1 MKGDSLSLME
11 RILSLLCALQEHHL
25 EIEELMEPERAASL
39 SADSDTLRMALELVQ
54 FMDEMPGGFLIYRA
68 DGGEELIYA
77 NRELLRIFQ
86 CDSME
91 ELRALTGDS
100 FQGLVYPEDLDMVE
114 KSIREQIAG
123 SQYDLD
129 DVEYRIRRKDGAVR
143 FVEDYGHFVHS
154 KAVGDFFYVFL
165 RDATDKENQRRLER
179 ERMMADMAV
188 NAKNTF
194 LSNISHDM
202 RTPLNAIFGYITLA
216 RMCMDDRES
225 LQEYL
230 DQVELAG
237 KKLLTMITEVLE
249 VSELTGAAGP
259 AEEECDLLEIAGGVY
274 EFLLPQAQEKG
285 IDFRLDSGSVRH
297 RGIYADGERLRQ
309 LVMSLANNAI
319 TYTEAGGRVSVT
331 VTEGEELPDCHVLF
345 RIAVEDTGIGI
356 SEEFLEKIFE
366 PFSREKNSTLSGV
379 HGIGLG
385 LTIAK
390 GIVDMMGGTIDAKST
405 QGQGT
410 VFTVNLALR
419 VQPMLDG
426 SAKERTAQQVRQRL
440 LLVEDNEINR
450 EIATDLLENMGFWID
465 PAENGQV
472 AVDKMRRAAPG
483 DYDVVIMDLQMP
495 VLDGWQASAAIRR
508 LPDPTLAHIPI
519 IALSAN
525 IMASDRQKSKESGIN
540 VHLTKPLDLP
550 VLLDTIEE
558 LTGKRPPAKG

>member
-39 SADSDTLRMALELVQ
+39 SADSDTLRMTLELVQ

-297 RGIYADGERLRQ
+297 RGIYAQ
-309 LVMSLANNAI
+309 A
-319 TYTEAGGRVSVT
+319 
-331 VTEGEELPDCHVLF
+331 LPDLC
-345 RIAVEDTGIGI
+345 
-356 SEEFLEKIFE
+356 
-366 PFSREKNSTLSGV
+366 
-379 HGIGLG
+379 
-385 LTIAK
+385 
-390 GIVDMMGGTIDAKST
+390 GG
-405 QGQGT
+405 G
-410 VFTVNLALR
+410 
-419 VQPMLDG
+419 
-426 SAKERTAQQVRQRL
+426 
-440 LLVEDNEINR
+440 
-450 EIATDLLENMGFWID
+450 
-465 PAENGQV
+465 
-472 AVDKMRRAAPG
+472 
-483 DYDVVIMDLQMP
+483 
-495 VLDGWQASAAIRR
+495 ASAAAGHV
-508 LPDPTLAHIPI
+508 PG
-519 IALSAN
+519 
-525 IMASDRQKSKESGIN
+525 Q
-540 VHLTKPLDLP
+540 
-550 VLLDTIEE
+550 
-558 LTGKRPPAKG
+558 